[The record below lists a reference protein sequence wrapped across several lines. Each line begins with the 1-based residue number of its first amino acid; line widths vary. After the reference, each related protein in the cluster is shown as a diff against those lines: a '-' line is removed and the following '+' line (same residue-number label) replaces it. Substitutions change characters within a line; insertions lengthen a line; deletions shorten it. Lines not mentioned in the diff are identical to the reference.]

1 MLFLTFVLLLAM
13 SQVDAVCKPGWQN
26 WGGRCYFMS
35 SAAKNWWDAK
45 QDCIRRGGRLF
56 EPRNKEVNELV
67 YSNVPGPTK
76 CYWIGISDIEHEDKY
91 VYASDDKPI
100 LWTNFRPG
108 FPVSNNSRNCLLYS
122 CDRSYPFQFWDYGCE
137 VPIRYVCEE
146 VVGNSDCGVPDTFMI
161 EESFKTADVESCRSI
176 CQSISACTFFTFSA
190 QTLACGI
197 KTYVPGGMIDFQN
210 IETGSPYMTGTLRNK
225 LFVGKHSRT
234 QSAKDCQK
242 SCARDI
248 HCTSWTWSTS
258 THSVPGI
265 CAHNYGEV
273 RGKMTVP
280 GSHVVSGPKCCHGS
294 CITNSLA
301 VQPLA
306 ARSTHV
312 QYLLLDNRGDP
323 KRKQVEFEVD
333 LDSLGVL
340 GMPSDKLGVAHQDHG
355 MFVFE
360 EYEKE
365 VAHQMSLV
373 NTNEPNNE
381 EPKLPIDQWIISGVK
396 KVFDKKN

>member
-1 MLFLTFVLLLAM
+1 
-13 SQVDAVCKPGWQN
+13 
-26 WGGRCYFMS
+26 MS
-35 SAAKNWWDAK
+35 SATKNWWDAK

-146 VVGNSDCGVPDTFMI
+146 VIGNSDCGVPDTFMV
-161 EESFKTADVESCRSI
+161 EESFKTADMESCRSI

-210 IETGSPYMTGTLRNK
+210 IETGSPYMSGTLRNK
-225 LFVGKHSRT
+225 LFVGRHSRT
-234 QSAKDCQK
+234 KSAKECQQ
-242 SCARDI
+242 SCAKDI
-248 HCTSWTWSTS
+248 HCTSWTWSTA

-273 RGKMTVP
+273 RGKMTIP
-280 GSHVVSGPKCCHGS
+280 GSHVVSGPKCCHGKCS
-294 CITNSLA
+294 TSPIS
-301 VQPLA
+301 VQPLVGSSRYA
-306 ARSTHV
+306 
-312 QYLLLDNRGDP
+312 QYLLLDSPQLQGLDHDP
-323 KRKQVEFEVD
+323 INDR
-333 LDSLGVL
+333 VL
-340 GMPSDKLGVAHQDHG
+340 GMPGKLGIAHQDHG

-373 NTNEPNNE
+373 NTNEPKDE
-381 EPKLPIDQWIISGVK
+381 KMPIDQWIISGVK